1 MEREESHIVRE
12 EPGPGPVEPGGRTIR
27 DESYVREPAAS
38 SAETEVVSRWS
49 PSRQAFDLIYLV
61 FAVIDGLILIRI
73 LLKVLAAN
81 TAVPFTGF
89 VYGVTN
95 WLLAPFHG
103 LLPVLVSGRSVFEMS
118 ALIGL
123 LVYSLLGYVLSRFFA
138 IMFRRDVTVAQ
149 NSRTRGFRPRSG

>member
-1 MEREESHIVRE
+1 MEREERHVVRE
-12 EPGPGPVEPGGRTIR
+12 EPGPSPVE
-27 DESYVREPAAS
+27 AA
-38 SAETEVVSRWS
+38 AETEVVSRWS

-89 VYGVTN
+89 VYGVTD

-103 LLPVLVSGRSVFEMS
+103 LLPVIVSGRSVFELS
-118 ALIGL
+118 ALIGI
-123 LVYSLLGYVLSRFFA
+123 LVYSLLGYVLSRLFA

>member
-12 EPGPGPVEPGGRTIR
+12 ERGPGPTEPGGRTIR
-27 DESYVREPAAS
+27 EERFVREPAAS
-38 SAETEVVSRWS
+38 AAETEVVSRWS
-49 PSRQAFDLIYLV
+49 PARQAFDLTYLV
-61 FAVIDGLILIRI
+61 FAVIDGLIILRI
-73 LLKVLAAN
+73 VLKLLAAN

-89 VYGVTN
+89 VYGTTD

-103 LLPVLVSGRSVFEMS
+103 LLPVIVSGRSVFEMS
-118 ALIGL
+118 TLIGL

-149 NSRTRGFRPRSG
+149 NTRTRGFRPRSD

>member
-1 MEREESHIVRE
+1 MEREESHSVRE
-12 EPGPGPVEPGGRTIR
+12 EPGPDPVERGAPVG
-27 DESYVREPAAS
+27 PAAPLAPAS
-38 SAETEVVSRWS
+38 DTEMVSRWS
-49 PSRQAFDLIYLV
+49 PARRAFDLVYLV
-61 FAVIDGLILIRI
+61 FAVIDGLIIIRMV
-73 LLKVLAAN
+73 LKLLAAN

-89 VYGVTN
+89 VYGVSD

-103 LLPVLVSGRSVFEMS
+103 LLPTIVSGRSVFEMS

-149 NSRTRGFRPRSG
+149 NTRFRPRSG

>member
-1 MEREESHIVRE
+1 MQRDESHIVRE
-12 EPGPGPVEPGGRTIR
+12 EPGPVPVEP
-27 DESYVREPAAS
+27 A
-38 SAETEVVSRWS
+38 AETEVVSRWS
-49 PSRQAFDLIYLV
+49 PARQAFDLIYLV

-73 LLKVLAAN
+73 ILKLLAAN

-89 VYGVTN
+89 VYGVSD

-103 LLPVLVSGRSVFEMS
+103 LLPVIVSGRSVFEMS

-138 IMFRRDVTVAQ
+138 ILFRRDVTVAQ
-149 NSRTRGFRPRSG
+149 TSRMGGFRPRSG

>member
-12 EPGPGPVEPGGRTIR
+12 APGPGPVEP
-27 DESYVREPAAS
+27 A
-38 SAETEVVSRWS
+38 AETEVVSRWS

-73 LLKVLAAN
+73 ILKLLAAN

-89 VYGVTN
+89 VYGVSD

-103 LLPVLVSGRSVFEMS
+103 LLPVIVSGRSVFEMS

-149 NSRTRGFRPRSG
+149 NNRSGGFRPRSG

>member
-1 MEREESHIVRE
+1 MEREERHVVRE
-12 EPGPGPVEPGGRTIR
+12 EPGPGPVDPGGRTVN
-27 DESYVREPAAS
+27 ESYVREPATSA
-38 SAETEVVSRWS
+38 AETEIVSRWS

-103 LLPVLVSGRSVFEMS
+103 LLPVIVSGRSVFEMS
-118 ALIGL
+118 ALIGI
-123 LVYSLLGYVLSRFFA
+123 LVYSLLGYVLSRLFA

-149 NSRTRGFRPRSG
+149 NSRTRGYRPRSG